1 MMTIEPTAEDSARH
15 ILDVFR
21 AHTLRI
27 GRILPRGSARL
38 QFLAQGDWH
47 IHDFVSGLQYASR
60 HHWIAMPSPTVLKL
74 TEDGFSACRLPGT
87 APSPSRGLGI

>member
-1 MMTIEPTAEDSARH
+1 MTTEPTAEDSARH
-15 ILDVFR
+15 ILDVFQ

-27 GRILPRGSARL
+27 GQILSRGSARI

-60 HHWIAMPSPTVLKL
+60 HHWISMPSPTVLKL
-74 TEDGFSACRLPGT
+74 TEDGFLAYRAPET
-87 APSPSRGLGI
+87 ALSPSPGLGI

>member
-1 MMTIEPTAEDSARH
+1 MEPTAENSARH
-15 ILDVFR
+15 ILDVFQ
-21 AHTLRI
+21 AHTPRI
-27 GRILPRGSARL
+27 GQILSRGSARI

-60 HHWIAMPSPTVLKL
+60 HHWIAMPSPTALKL
-74 TEDGFSACRLPGT
+74 TGEGFSACRTPET